1 VLANS
6 VPVSR
11 FNEDQSG
18 NSRRRSSASRR
29 PWITPPTPP
38 APFLDQPPTAESAHA
53 FAETEGN
60 LREAQ
65 GQLQLL
71 GGAVLAERHRESGEQ
86 VERLRQA
93 HQELEQ
99 HLEGHRV
106 LAEVLKRLDAER
118 SSHLGRALAK
128 PVADRFLALV
138 GGTYTSV
145 RLGPS
150 LRAEGVEAAGDV
162 RGLDL
167 LSVGTRDQLA
177 TLIRLAIAEHL
188 RTALLLDDQ
197 LTQSDPTRMRWLRDA
212 LLSAAGS
219 GTQILVL
226 TCRPL
231 DYLNPSDLPTP
242 DEPAKNT
249 GQVTAIDLTRTM
261 TQRAGER
268 RDVETGE

>member
-1 VLANS
+1 
-6 VPVSR
+6 
-11 FNEDQSG
+11 
-18 NSRRRSSASRR
+18 
-29 PWITPPTPP
+29 
-38 APFLDQPPTAESAHA
+38 
-53 FAETEGN
+53 
-60 LREAQ
+60 
-65 GQLQLL
+65 
-71 GGAVLAERHRESGEQ
+71 
-86 VERLRQA
+86 LRQA

-99 HLEGHRV
+99 HLEGHGV

-150 LRAEGVEAAGDV
+150 FRAEGVEAAGDV

-197 LTQSDPTRMRWLRDA
+197 LTQSDPDPP
-212 LLSAAGS
+212 AGS
-219 GTQILVL
+219 ATPSSPPQGAAPRSSSSLAAPRL
-226 TCRPL
+226 SRPL
-231 DYLNPSDLPTP
+231 GRPHP
-242 DEPAKNT
+242 
-249 GQVTAIDLTRTM
+249 
-261 TQRAGER
+261 
-268 RDVETGE
+268 